1 MKVYPAMRSPFML
14 FMVACERRSGVA
26 QETAW
31 LSPGILSKD
40 EVAAQ
45 AATWTLASMIAMA
58 CQSKKSSWRIQYTEF
73 KAARTAAR
81 AQHSARNK

>member
-1 MKVYPAMRSPFML
+1 MISLSSNGYAGRLVTTERPWAESMKAYPAMRSPFML

-45 AATWTLASMIAMA
+45 AAI
-58 CQSKKSSWRIQYTEF
+58 
-73 KAARTAAR
+73 
-81 AQHSARNK
+81 